1 MPKTR
6 STDSVYIVVTLGL
19 EALLKMQLPQLL
31 LVLLVAFASCNCC
44 QYTLPNDGSS
54 VLYDQNAKGE
64 DVVQA
69 VLSRIE
75 EANIFDSDHYF
86 MRRLAYV
93 ETKDGKNSRK
103 YGIWAYDF
111 DYQTTINNAIND
123 HLVASNAGKR
133 VCEEF
138 GINVTSPDSR
148 DVMKPLVSG
157 VMARFYLFAL
167 NVTRNKSI
175 PVTVP
180 EQATF
185 WKEEYNRR
193 RKMRFNTT
201 PYYLN
206 CVLEKGSS

>member
-1 MPKTR
+1 M
-6 STDSVYIVVTLGL
+6 
-19 EALLKMQLPQLL
+19 
-31 LVLLVAFASCNCC
+31 
-44 QYTLPNDGSS
+44 
-54 VLYDQNAKGE
+54 
-64 DVVQA
+64 VQA

-93 ETKDGKNSRK
+93 ETKDGIKSSK
-103 YGIWAYDF
+103 LGIWAYDLH
-111 DYQTTINNAIND
+111 YQTTINNAIND

-138 GINVTSPDSR
+138 GINVTEVDSR
-148 DVMKPLVSG
+148 DVKKPLFSG

-185 WKEEYNRR
+185 WNEEYNRR
-193 RKMRFNTT
+193 RKMHFKT
-201 PYYLN
+201 PSYYLN
-206 CVLEKGSS
+206 RVLEKGSSYIYIITSVDVI